1 MAKVLISFLGT
12 GPQIKVGQDKPN
24 RDGYLK
30 ASYSIENK
38 IYKDKNFVADAI
50 VEHFEIDKIIIAG
63 TMKSI
68 WEKFYEV
75 FSKKENTYDEDFE
88 LGLWDITHNSTYQ
101 TLIDKTDISKINNKI
116 SFPTK
121 PIVIHY
127 GLNDIDFQENFN
139 LLVNSIIDD
148 NFVSEGDT
156 IILDITHA
164 FRSIPIY
171 LMMVIMYLRDVKPK
185 NVIVQDIL
193 YGMYDVKWEMEN
205 YYVPIVSLKPT
216 LNILDWIKGAYAF
229 QSFGNGHLIGKLLNN
244 KGEEDLS
251 KHITNLSNA
260 FGINYAS
267 NVKSHLDKLNE
278 INLKNLNIP
287 ESLIV
292 PKVLENFKKQFKY
305 YKKESHFQIELADWY
320 YHKQLYDSA
329 YILLAESLITFVCE
343 EDGFSDIGLKANRDI
358 AKSKIYDTSKYDINQ
373 KGWFSTINK
382 IRNDIAHASIGN
394 RESIENDII
403 QLKNRIQ
410 KAKHII
416 YKR

>member
-24 RDGYLK
+24 REGYLK
-30 ASYSIENK
+30 ATYSIENK
-38 IYKDKNFVADAI
+38 IYTDKNFVADAI
-50 VEHFEIDKIIIAG
+50 IEHFKIDKVIIAG

-75 FSKKENTYDEDFE
+75 FSKKENTYDENFE
-88 LGLWDITHNSTYQ
+88 LELWDMTNNSTYQ
-101 TLIDKTDISKINNKI
+101 TPIDKTNISKINHKL

-148 NFVSEGDT
+148 GFVSEGDT

-185 NVIVQDIL
+185 DVVVADIL

-205 YYVPIVSLKPT
+205 HQVPIVSLKPT

-229 QSFGNGHLIGKLLNN
+229 QNFGNGYLISELLEK
-244 KGEEDLS
+244 KGEEELS
-251 KHITNLSNA
+251 KKIMTLSNA

-267 NVKSHLDKLNE
+267 DVKTQLDKLNE
-278 INLKNLNIP
+278 INLTNLDVP

-292 PKVLENFKKQFKY
+292 PKVLENFKKQFKH
-305 YKKESHFQIELADWY
+305 YKKDSHFQIELAEWY
-320 YHKQLYDSA
+320 YDNQLYDSA
-329 YILLAESLITFVCE
+329 YILLAEALITFVCE
-343 EDGFSDIGLKANRDI
+343 KEGASDVSAFNIRKDAQSKLKNSYGSID
-358 AKSKIYDTSKYDINQ
+358 KTWFNTINQ
-373 KGWFSTINK
+373 
-382 IRNDIAHASIGN
+382 IRNDIAHASIGKRN
-394 RESIENDII
+394 SILSDITH
-403 QLKNRIQ
+403 LRNRIE

-416 YKR
+416 YLR